1 MQRPWLV
8 RPDQV
13 MYVEGYGE
21 VPFVSR
27 EAMVAAMMD
36 AEALMARA
44 GGHISIVTE
53 RAPTGFPGEMVTTR
67 AVFHWQ
73 DRTDAKPQPERPTP
87 VVAAQPPPEPLP
99 DVEAEPEG
107 ETGGEETESLFHPE
121 HGAAADVRDSIGDG
135 LDESTLEEEDLS
147 SVPEGVR

>member
-13 MYVEGYGE
+13 MYVEGVGE

-27 EAMVAAMMD
+27 QAMVDAMMD

-44 GGHISIVTE
+44 GGHITIVTE

-67 AVFHWQ
+67 AIFHWQ
-73 DRTDAKPQPERPTP
+73 DRTDAKPQPERATP
-87 VVAAQPPPEPLP
+87 VVVAQPPEPVPVPDMGPES
-99 DVEAEPEG
+99 EA
-107 ETGGEETESLFHPE
+107 ETGGEEAEPVRTEDVYE
-121 HGAAADVRDSIGDG
+121 TAARDSIGDG
-135 LDESTLEEEDLS
+135 LDESTLEDEDLS